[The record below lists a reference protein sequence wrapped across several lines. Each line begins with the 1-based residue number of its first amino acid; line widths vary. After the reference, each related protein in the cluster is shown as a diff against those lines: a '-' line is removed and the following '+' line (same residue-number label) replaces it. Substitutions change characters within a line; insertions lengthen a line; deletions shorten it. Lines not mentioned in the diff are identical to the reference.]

1 MSIKIPQTEKYAIS
15 SFYRDKKQ
23 FAKKKSVARN
33 KRAVRQNWRLSL
45 YGTTHTADII
55 SEKILSR
62 NKLFAGHIL
71 VTYYHN

>member
-1 MSIKIPQTEKYAIS
+1 MQYQAFTAIKN
-15 SFYRDKKQ
+15 Q
-23 FAKKKSVARN
+23 FAKKFKSVARN

-45 YGTTHTADII
+45 YGTTHTADTI

>member
-1 MSIKIPQTEKYAIS
+1 MQYQAFTAITNS
-15 SFYRDKKQ
+15 LQKK
-23 FAKKKSVARN
+23 FKSVARN